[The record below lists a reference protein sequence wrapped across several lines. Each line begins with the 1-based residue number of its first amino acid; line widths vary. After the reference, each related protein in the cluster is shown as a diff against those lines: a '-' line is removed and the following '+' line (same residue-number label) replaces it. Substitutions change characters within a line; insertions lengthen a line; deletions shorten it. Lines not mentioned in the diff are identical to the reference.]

1 MAPTLTTGENM
12 TTIENLLKRALVVIQ
27 ATEDHGRFRD
37 GFLRD
42 LALEVLKDS
51 KKLIVEKTDLEEERA

>member
-1 MAPTLTTGENM
+1 MN
-12 TTIENLLKRALVVIQ
+12 TIEQLLKRALVVIQ

-42 LALEVLKDS
+42 LALEVLKDG
-51 KKLIVEKTDLEEERA
+51 KKLIVEKQAIEEERS

>member
-1 MAPTLTTGENM
+1 M